1 MKLGPRIH
9 PHFWFDREARK
20 AAEFYCSLF
29 PNSRIVRT
37 LKLPDTPSGE
47 VEIVDFELSGQPFQA
62 MSAGPMFKLNEA
74 ISLVVGCETQDEIDY
89 YWNALS
95 AVPEAEACG
104 WLKDRF
110 GLSWQIV
117 PAALDDI
124 MHNADPAALDR
135 VTQAILQMKKLDL
148 AALLAAE
155 AGPA

>member
-1 MKLGPRIH
+1 MKLGPGIH
-9 PHFWFDREARK
+9 PHLWFDREARE

-37 LKLPDTPSGE
+37 LTLRDTPSGE
-47 VEIVDFELSGQPFQA
+47 VDVIDFELSGQPFQA
-62 MSAGPMFKLNEA
+62 MSAGPMFKFNEA
-74 ISLVVGCETQDEIDY
+74 ISLVVRCETQDEIDH

-95 AVPEAEACG
+95 AVPGAEACG

-117 PAALDDI
+117 PAALDDM
-124 MHNADPAALDR
+124 MHDSDPAALGR
-135 VTQAILQMKKLDL
+135 ITQAILQMKKLDL
-148 AALLAAE
+148 AALRAAQ